1 MLLVLLLKLH
11 GQKSAINE
19 AILFNSEVT
28 YYSTTISG
36 STGFLIWK
44 NVTFYDVICLQP
56 KLITIKVTKKQKK
69 RMLTFFKK
77 IFLDAGIQDVST
89 SISIEGRKMMKS
101 KKIENKV

>member
-19 AILFNSEVT
+19 AILFNCEVT

-56 KLITIKVTKKQKK
+56 KLITIKVTKKQKIL
-69 RMLTFFKK
+69 LTFLSITFGYVHTCK
-77 IFLDAGIQDVST
+77 IG
-89 SISIEGRKMMKS
+89 
-101 KKIENKV
+101 